1 VGIRRASIPLGIR
14 QCVCL
19 GLVEVTQQGHRSSAG
34 FHTPSTYRLTY
45 LNGCGQSPPPTD
57 EWRLIRSPDEAQ
69 AALEKARRIK
79 NWGTQPLLKKQKP
92 GRVNASEP
100 DAAAGPDEARSWA
113 R

>member
-1 VGIRRASIPLGIR
+1 MEEIKALAKRIARELLADLKAGKLEAIGIDQIRAA
-14 QCVCL
+14 C
-19 GLVEVTQQGHRSSAG
+19 ERS
-34 FHTPSTYRLTY
+34 
-45 LNGCGQSPPPTD
+45 Q
-57 EWRLIRSPDEAQ
+57 DEAQ